1 MGIDAFFLTVIR
13 KEKEIKINNNDIK
26 ENNND
31 IKENNNEIK
40 NIKGLLSPKTK
51 EVIKRNKSMENFM
64 KFSWG
69 WTN

>member
-1 MGIDAFFLTVIR
+1 MGIDAFFLNVIR
-13 KEKEIKINNNDIK
+13 KEKEIKIDNNNDIK
-26 ENNND
+26 GH
-31 IKENNNEIK
+31 NNEIK

-64 KFSWG
+64 KFSWA

>member
-13 KEKEIKINNNDIK
+13 KEKEININNEKVK
-26 ENNND
+26 E
-31 IKENNNEIK
+31 KEKEKEIK
-40 NIKGLLSPKTK
+40 HIMSPKTK
-51 EVIKRNKSMENFM
+51 EIIKRNKSMENFM

>member
-13 KEKEIKINNNDIK
+13 KEKEIKI
-26 ENNND
+26 NNND

>member
-1 MGIDAFFLTVIR
+1 MGIDAVLVNVIR

-26 ENNND
+26 ENNN
-31 IKENNNEIK
+31 EIK
-40 NIKGLLSPKTK
+40 NIKGLVSPKTK

>member
-1 MGIDAFFLTVIR
+1 MGVDAFFLTAIR
-13 KEKEIKINNNDIK
+13 KEKDNKDIKDIKYIK
-26 ENNND
+26 ENK
-31 IKENNNEIK
+31 KEIRE
-40 NIKGLLSPKTK
+40 LLSPKTK

>member
-1 MGIDAFFLTVIR
+1 MGIDAFFLTMIR
-13 KEKEIKINNNDIK
+13 KEKEIKINNREVRENKKEIK
-26 ENNND
+26 E
-31 IKENNNEIK
+31 
-40 NIKGLLSPKTK
+40 LLSPKTK

>member
-13 KEKEIKINNNDIK
+13 KEKRIKINNNEVREVRENKK
-26 ENNND
+26 E
-31 IKENNNEIK
+31 IRE
-40 NIKGLLSPKTK
+40 LLSPKTK

>member
-1 MGIDAFFLTVIR
+1 MGIDAFFLNVIR
-13 KEKEIKINNNDIK
+13 KEKEIKI
-26 ENNND
+26 NNND

>member
-13 KEKEIKINNNDIK
+13 KEKEIKINNEKVK
-26 ENNND
+26 E
-31 IKENNNEIK
+31 KEIK
-40 NIKGLLSPKTK
+40 HIISPKTK
-51 EVIKRNKSMENFM
+51 EIIKRNKSMENFM

>member
-13 KEKEIKINNNDIK
+13 KEKEIKINKDIK
-26 ENNND
+26 ENKKD
-31 IKENNNEIK
+31 IKE
-40 NIKGLLSPKTK
+40 LLSPKTN

>member
-1 MGIDAFFLTVIR
+1 MGIDAFFLNVIR
-13 KEKEIKINNNDIK
+13 KEKEIKIDNNDIK
-26 ENNND
+26 GH
-31 IKENNNEIK
+31 NNEIK

-64 KFSWG
+64 KFSWA

>member
-13 KEKEIKINNNDIK
+13 KEKEIKINNREVRENKKEIK
-26 ENNND
+26 E
-31 IKENNNEIK
+31 
-40 NIKGLLSPKTK
+40 LLSPKKK
-51 EVIKRNKSMENFM
+51 EIIKRNKSMENFM

>member
-1 MGIDAFFLTVIR
+1 MGIDAFFLTMIQ
-13 KEKEIKINNNDIK
+13 KEKYIKDIKDIKDIK
-26 ENNND
+26 ENKKE
-31 IKENNNEIK
+31 IKE
-40 NIKGLLSPKTK
+40 LLSPKAK